1 MLITFEGIEG
11 CGKTTQ
17 IELLSDY
24 LAGQGYPV
32 VKTRE
37 PGGTGFGEALR
48 KLLLKKGMSVG
59 PLCELLVFMAMRA
72 QHVDEVILP
81 ALQQNK
87 IVLCDRFID
96 ATYAYQG
103 SGRKIDAGTINTL
116 NAMVT
121 KGIRPN
127 LTILLDITAEKGL
140 KRRAASSDMDRIEA
154 EEISFHQRVRNAYDR
169 LAKEE
174 PGRFFVVDGSLK
186 IEAIHDLIRTKV
198 LSTLKTYGV

>member
-17 IELLSDY
+17 IGLLGDY
-24 LAGQGYPV
+24 LTGKGYSV

-48 KLLLKKGMSVG
+48 ELLLKKGMNVG

-81 ALQQNK
+81 AIKGGK
-87 IVLCDRFID
+87 IVLCDRFTD

-103 SGRKIDAGTINTL
+103 SGRKIDTGIIDTL
-116 NAMVT
+116 NNMVT

-127 LTILLDITAEKGL
+127 LTILLDIAVEKGL
-140 KRRAASSDMDRIEA
+140 KRRAASSDMDRIEG
-154 EEISFHQRVRNAYDR
+154 EKISFHQKVKKAYDSM
-169 LAKEE
+169 AQEDPK
-174 PGRFFVVDGSLK
+174 RFFIVDANLK
-186 IEAIHDLIRTKV
+186 IEAVHDLIKTKV
-198 LSTLKTYGV
+198 NNTLKSYGI

>member
-24 LAGQGYPV
+24 LAGKGHSV

-48 KLLLKKGMSVG
+48 ELLLKRGMNVG

-81 ALQQNK
+81 AIQDGK
-87 IVLCDRFID
+87 IVLCDRFTD

-103 SGRKIDAGTINTL
+103 SGRKIDTGIIDTL

-121 KGIRPN
+121 KGIKPN
-127 LTILLDITAEKGL
+127 LTILLDITVEKGL
-140 KRRAASSDMDRIEA
+140 RRRAASSDMDRIE
-154 EEISFHQRVRNAYDR
+154 EEKISFHQKVKKAYDR
-169 LAKEE
+169 MAQEDPK
-174 PGRFFVVDGSLK
+174 RFFIVDANLK
-186 IEAIHDLIRTKV
+186 IGVVHDLIKTKV
-198 LSTLKTYGV
+198 NNTLKSYGI

>member
-24 LAGQGYPV
+24 LTGQGYSV

-48 KLLLKKGMSVG
+48 ELLLQKGMNVG

-81 ALQQNK
+81 ALK
-87 IVLCDRFID
+87 DGRIVLCDRFTD

-103 SGRKIDAGTINTL
+103 SGRKIDTAIIDTL
-116 NAMVT
+116 NSMVT

-127 LTILLDITAEKGL
+127 LTILLDIAVEKGL
-140 KRRAASSDMDRIEA
+140 KRRAASSDMDRIEG
-154 EEISFHQRVRNAYDR
+154 ENISFHQRVSTAYEK
-169 LAKEE
+169 LAKED
-174 PGRFFVVDGSLK
+174 PKRFFVVDANLK
-186 IEAIHDLIRTKV
+186 IETVHDLIRTKV
-198 LSTLKTYGV
+198 SGALKSYGI

>member
-24 LAGQGYPV
+24 LTGKGHSV

-48 KLLLKKGMSVG
+48 ELLLKRGMNVG

-81 ALQQNK
+81 AIQDGK
-87 IVLCDRFID
+87 IVLCDRFTD

-103 SGRKIDAGTINTL
+103 SGRKIDTGIIDTL
-116 NAMVT
+116 NTMVT

-127 LTILLDITAEKGL
+127 LTILLDITVEKGL
-140 KRRAASSDMDRIEA
+140 RRRAASSDMDRIE
-154 EEISFHQRVRNAYDR
+154 EEKISFHQKVKKAYDR
-169 LAKEE
+169 MAQEDPK
-174 PGRFFVVDGSLK
+174 RFFIVDANLK
-186 IEAIHDLIRTKV
+186 IGAVHDLIKTKV
-198 LSTLKTYGV
+198 NNTLKSYGI